1 MKYRSDIDGLR
12 ALAVIIVIL
21 FHAGIGDFNSGFIG
35 VDIFFVISGYLICN
49 IMLSGSKEPSF
60 SLANFYSRRLWRLQ
74 PSLLMMMVF
83 SSVIATIFYL
93 PDDYNTFLH
102 SARNTLY
109 FMSNSYFSGAT
120 TAYAS
125 PDAKSLL
132 LLHTWSLSIEWQWY
146 LAFPVVF
153 YFLYR
158 VLTPRKLAIVNH
170 VVTLILLVTTLYL
183 SLHSDPKNY
192 YRFIARAFEL
202 QLGSCIAFYHI
213 PRINRLLAT
222 SMGIGSLI
230 VLVMLSLTPDILS
243 GYPNIYTVLVVILTG
258 LLIISGTDA
267 KNISARILSSRAV
280 VYIGK
285 RSYSLYLWHWPIL
298 AVISYAGLSD
308 DKTVISFG
316 LLATLAAALLSY
328 RYIESPLRKCKMS
341 LVKSVMILLLAPLS
355 LFASLYSVSGKF
367 NDFPGRFGQQYQ
379 NENRLIN
386 QYAKEAGHRSDCL
399 TDGVDSDNKDDLC
412 TFGKRPSQKK
422 AFFIGDS
429 NSNHYWLFL
438 DVLAKNADMAITAQ
452 STASCLTLP
461 GIYQF
466 DWWHFHND
474 VYNVCHD
481 NTAIYYNKI
490 KMGHYDY
497 VIVGELWPMYNSDK
511 IINQPDDTRSIELAQ
526 QRLRTAMKNALNI
539 IEQSGAI
546 PVIMKEIYTRPQ
558 GYEVC
563 IKNKLIKREHYSNGE
578 CNTTDWDAEQKGWFD
593 TAFEDLK
600 KEYPNLIVI
609 DIKDVQC
616 SGNRCRT
623 EVNGVSIFR
632 DVGHLNDYAAHY
644 FGEEY
649 LKVKGNP
656 FIQN

>member
-21 FHAGIGDFNSGFIG
+21 FHAGIGGFNSGFIG

-49 IMLSGSKEPSF
+49 IMLSGIKGTSF
-60 SLANFYSRRLWRLQ
+60 SLANFYNRRLWRLQ
-74 PSLLMMMVF
+74 PSLFVMMVASLF
-83 SSVIATIFYL
+83 IATIFYL
-93 PDDYNTFLH
+93 PNDYNTFLH

-146 LAFPVVF
+146 LVFPVVF
-153 YFLYR
+153 Y
-158 VLTPRKLAIVNH
+158 VLCRRLTLRKMAIVNH
-170 VVTLILLVTTLYL
+170 VVTLLLLVISLYL

-192 YRFIARAFEL
+192 YRFIARVFEL
-202 QLGSCIAFYHI
+202 QLGSCIAFYRT

-230 VLVMLSLTPDILS
+230 MLVMLSLTPNILT

-258 LLIISGTDA
+258 LLIISGKDTR
-267 KNISARILSSRAV
+267 NVSARILSSRAFV
-280 VYIGK
+280 FIGK

-298 AVISYAGLSD
+298 ALISYAGLSD
-308 DKTVISFG
+308 DKTVIIFG
-316 LLATLAAALLSY
+316 LIATFAAALLSY
-328 RYIESPLRKCKMS
+328 HYIESPLRKCKMS
-341 LVKSVMILLLAPLS
+341 LIKSVMLLVLVPLG
-355 LFASLYSVSGKF
+355 LFASLYTVSDKF
-367 NDFPGRFGQQYQ
+367 NDFPGRFGHQYQ
-379 NENRLIN
+379 NESRLIN
-386 QYAKEAGHRSDCL
+386 QYAKEASHRSDCL

-412 TFGKRPSQKK
+412 TFGNKRSQKR

-466 DWWHFHND
+466 DWWHFYND
-474 VYNVCHD
+474 IYKNCHD

-490 KMGHYDY
+490 QTGHYDY
-497 VIVGELWPMYNSDK
+497 VVIGELWPMYNSDK
-511 IINQPDDTRSIELAQ
+511 IINQPGDTRSIELAQ
-526 QRLRTAMKNALNI
+526 HRLQTAMKNALNI

-546 PVIMKEIYTRPQ
+546 PVIMKEIYTRPE

-563 IKNKLIKREHYSNGE
+563 MKNKLINREHYSNGE
-578 CNTTDWDAEQKGWFD
+578 CNTTAWNAEQKGWFD
-593 TAFEDLK
+593 TAFEALK
-600 KEYPNLIVI
+600 KEHPNLIVI

-616 SGNRCRT
+616 SGNRCKT

-644 FGEEY
+644 FGEDY

-656 FIQN
+656 FIQK